1 MFRLYYRNNLLK
13 VKDLRKIIALFLFIF
28 VVGTAVILGS
38 INHKLDTNQTQ
49 ETVEISK
56 DSTQSELKEKKTV

>member
-1 MFRLYYRNNLLK
+1 MSRLYYRNNLLE

-28 VVGTAVILGS
+28 VVGTAVIIGS
-38 INHKLDTNQTQ
+38 INQKLDSNQTK

-56 DSTQSELKEKKTV
+56 DSTQSESKEKKTV

>member
-1 MFRLYYRNNLLK
+1 MLRLYYINNLLE

-28 VVGTAVILGS
+28 VVGTAVIIGS
-38 INHKLDTNQTQ
+38 INQKLDSNQTK

-56 DSTQSELKEKKTV
+56 DSTQSESKEKKTV

>member
-28 VVGTAVILGS
+28 VVGTAVIIGS
-38 INHKLDTNQTQ
+38 INQKLDSNQTQ

-56 DSTQSELKEKKTV
+56 DSTQSESKEKKTV

>member
-1 MFRLYYRNNLLK
+1 MARLYYRNNLLK

-28 VVGTAVILGS
+28 VVGTAVIIGS
-38 INHKLDTNQTQ
+38 INQKLDQNQTK

>member
-1 MFRLYYRNNLLK
+1 

-28 VVGTAVILGS
+28 VVGTAVIIGS
-38 INHKLDTNQTQ
+38 INQKLDSNQTQ

-56 DSTQSELKEKKTV
+56 DSTQSESKEKKTV

>member
-1 MFRLYYRNNLLK
+1 MSRLYYRNNLLK

-28 VVGTAVILGS
+28 VVGTAVIIGS
-38 INHKLDTNQTQ
+38 INNKLDSNQSK

-56 DSTQSELKEKKTV
+56 DSAQSESKEKKTV

>member
-1 MFRLYYRNNLLK
+1 MVRLYYRNNLLK

-28 VVGTAVILGS
+28 VVGTAVIIGS
-38 INHKLDTNQTQ
+38 INKKLDSNQTK

-56 DSTQSELKEKKTV
+56 DSAQSESKEKKTV